1 MAWKVETCR
10 DVAVATPKGEAR
22 LNRQLKCTLILG
34 AGLCLAAL
42 SGTASAQDSQIYDV
56 VIAGG
61 RVIDP
66 ESGLDGV
73 RQIGIRDGRIAV
85 VTTDALRGKT
95 TVNAKGLVVGPG
107 FVDVHSHA
115 QTIPAGWIQAFDG
128 VTTALEL
135 EGGTW
140 PVAKTYDAVASEGRP
155 INYGFSV
162 NWLAARTDMGLSRT
176 APASDEDAVRVVARV
191 EQGLNEGGLGVGM
204 LAGYAPDT
212 GRQEYLDVARLAA
225 KRNVPTFTHVR
236 TKNTREPKG
245 AVEGFSEVIAVAAA
259 TGAHMHICHI
269 NSSAL
274 RAIPSIA
281 AMIETARANGVSIS
295 SEAYPWGAGS
305 TKIDAPFLHP
315 DNLPQIN
322 IKSDSIVY
330 LKTGERPATNARLA
344 ELQKSDPE
352 GQVVIHYLD
361 EKVPAERRFI
371 DEAVM
376 VKDSMIASDAVHY
389 EIDGKI
395 FDKPVWPLPAKAVSH
410 PRTASTFTA
419 TLAYYV
425 REKKMFSLN
434 EMFRRASLLP
444 AKLMES
450 AAPAMRDK
458 GRIRPG
464 ADADIIVFDPETV
477 AGQAT
482 YEDTTK
488 PAIGMANVLVR
499 GEFVIR
505 DGKLITTA
513 RPGRAIRG
521 VIAK

>member
-1 MAWKVETCR
+1 MTLSPGKA
-10 DVAVATPKGEAR
+10 AR
-22 LNRQLKCTLILG
+22 SI
-34 AGLCLAAL
+34 
-42 SGTASAQDSQIYDV
+42 TASAS
-56 VIAGG
+56 
-61 RVIDP
+61 
-66 ESGLDGV
+66 
-73 RQIGIRDGRIAV
+73 
-85 VTTDALRGKT
+85 T
-95 TVNAKGLVVGPG
+95 
-107 FVDVHSHA
+107 
-115 QTIPAGWIQAFDG
+115 GWPRAPKWG
-128 VTTALEL
+128 CR
-135 EGGTW
+135 
-140 PVAKTYDAVASEGRP
+140 ASR
-155 INYGFSV
+155 
-162 NWLAARTDMGLSRT
+162 
-176 APASDEDAVRVVARV
+176 PASDADVVQVVARV
-191 EQGLNEGGLGVGM
+191 DQGLNEGGLGIGM

-225 KRNVPTFTHVR
+225 KRDVPTFTHVR
-236 TKNTREPKG
+236 TKNTREPRG

-281 AMIETARANGVSIS
+281 AMIEKARANGVSIS

-305 TKIDAPFLHP
+305 TKIDAPFLNP

-376 VKDSMIASDAVHY
+376 VKDSLIASDAVHY
-389 EIDGKI
+389 EIDGKT
-395 FDKPVWPLPAKAVSH
+395 FDKPIWPLPAKAVSH

-425 REKKMFSLN
+425 REKGMFSLN

-521 VIAK
+521 AIAK

>member
-1 MAWKVETCR
+1 MKQHLRALC
-10 DVAVATPKGEAR
+10 
-22 LNRQLKCTLILG
+22 LG
-34 AGLCLAAL
+34 ASLSLLAL
-42 SGTASAQDSQIYDV
+42 STSAPAQPAEPYDV

-66 ESGLDGV
+66 ESGLDGI

-85 VTTDALRGKT
+85 VTTEPLRGRT
-95 TVNAKGLVVGPG
+95 TIDAKGLVVGPG

-115 QTIPAGWIQAFDG
+115 QTIPAAWIQAFDG

-140 PVAKTYDAVASEGRP
+140 PVASTYDAIAKEGRP

-162 NWLAARTDMGLSRT
+162 NWLAARTDMGLPRT
-176 APASDEDAVRVVARV
+176 APASDEDVVRVVARV

-225 KRNVPTFTHVR
+225 KRDVPTFTHVR

-322 IKSDSIVY
+322 IKSSSIVY

-361 EKVPAERRFI
+361 ETIPAERRFI
-371 DEAVM
+371 DDAVM
-376 VKDSMIASDAVHY
+376 VKDSMIASDAVPY

-395 FDKPVWPLPAKAVSH
+395 FDKPQWPLPAKAVSH

-419 TLAYYV
+419 TIAYYV
-425 REKKMFSLN
+425 REKRMFSLN

-444 AKLMES
+444 ARLMES
-450 AAPAMRDK
+450 VAPGMRDK

-477 AGQAT
+477 AGQAS

-488 PAIGMANVLVR
+488 PARGMANVLV
-499 GEFVIR
+499 GGQFVIR

-513 RPGRAIRG
+513 RPGRPIRG
-521 VIAK
+521 ATR

>member
-1 MAWKVETCR
+1 M
-10 DVAVATPKGEAR
+10 
-22 LNRQLKCTLILG
+22 NRQLKRTLILG
-34 AGLCLAAL
+34 AGLCLAVL
-42 SGTASAQDSQIYDV
+42 SSTASAQDAQPYDV
-56 VIAGG
+56 VITGG

-66 ESGLDGV
+66 ESGLDGI
-73 RQIGIRDGRIAV
+73 RQIGIRDGRIAI
-85 VTTDALRGKT
+85 VTTEALRGKA
-95 TVNAKGLVVGPG
+95 NIDAKGLVVGPG

-135 EGGTW
+135 EAGTW
-140 PVAKTYDAVASEGRP
+140 PVAQAYDAVAKEGRP

-162 NWLAARTDMGLSRT
+162 NWLAARAEMGLSRT
-176 APASDEDAVRVVARV
+176 APAADADIPKVVARV
-191 EQGLNEGGLGVGM
+191 EQGLNEGGLGVGL

-225 KRNVPTFTHVR
+225 KRHVPTFTHVR
-236 TKNTREPKG
+236 TKNTREPRG

-305 TKIDAPFLHP
+305 TKIDAPFLNP
-315 DNLPQIN
+315 ANLPQIN

-361 EKVPAERRFI
+361 EKIPAERRFI

-376 VKDSMIASDAVHY
+376 VKDSLIASDAVHY
-389 EIDGKI
+389 EIDGKT

-425 REKKMFSLN
+425 REKDMFSLN

-444 AKLMES
+444 AKLMEGV
-450 AAPAMRDK
+450 APAMRDK
-458 GRIRPG
+458 GRIRVG
-464 ADADIIVFDPETV
+464 ADADIIVFDPNTV

-521 VIAK
+521 AVAK

>member
-1 MAWKVETCR
+1 MKQHLRALC
-10 DVAVATPKGEAR
+10 
-22 LNRQLKCTLILG
+22 LG
-34 AGLCLAAL
+34 ATLSLLAL
-42 SGTASAQDSQIYDV
+42 SAGAPAQPGEVYDV

-66 ESGLDGV
+66 ESGLDGI
-73 RQIGIRDGRIAV
+73 RQIGIRGGRIAI
-85 VTTDALRGKT
+85 VTAEPLRGRT
-95 TVNAKGLVVGPG
+95 TVDAKGLVVGPG

-115 QTIPAGWIQAFDG
+115 QTIPAAWIQAFDG

-140 PVAKTYDAVASEGRP
+140 PVARTYDTIAKEGRP

-162 NWLAARTDMGLSRT
+162 NWLAARTALGLSPT
-176 APASDEDAVRVVARV
+176 APASDEDAAQVVSRV

-204 LAGYAPDT
+204 LAGYAPNT

-225 KRNVPTFTHVR
+225 RRDVPTFTHVR

-281 AMIETARANGVSIS
+281 AMIETARTNGVSIS

-376 VKDSMIASDAVHY
+376 VKDSMIASDAVPY

-395 FDKPVWPLPAKAVSH
+395 FDKAVWPLPAKAVSH

-419 TLAYYV
+419 TIAYYV
-425 REKKMFSLN
+425 REKRMFSLN

-444 AKLMES
+444 ARLMES
-450 AAPAMRDK
+450 VAPGMRDK

-477 AGQAT
+477 AGQAS

-488 PAIGMANVLVR
+488 PARGMANVLV
-499 GEFVIR
+499 GGQFVIR
-505 DGKLITTA
+505 DGKLITAA
-513 RPGRAIRG
+513 RPGRPIRG
-521 VIAK
+521 ATR